1 MKPDDTREIRDRIGL
16 ALEILIAALDRIDGE
31 PDLETADLP
40 DDECTGDPEP
50 WLGTGGH
57 WTDAGLL
64 YDLEDDPCDRGEPD
78 DDREP
83 EDAI

>member
-1 MKPDDTREIRDRIGL
+1 MTPDQTRELHRAL
-16 ALEILIAALDRIDGE
+16 AGIIELLFVALDAIAGE
-31 PDLETADLP
+31 PCLETADLP

-57 WTDAGLL
+57 WTDAGLQ